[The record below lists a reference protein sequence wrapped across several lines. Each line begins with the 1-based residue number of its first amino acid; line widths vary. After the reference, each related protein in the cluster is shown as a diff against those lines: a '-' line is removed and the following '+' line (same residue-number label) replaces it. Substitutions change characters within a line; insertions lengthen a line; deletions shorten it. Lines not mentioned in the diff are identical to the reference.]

1 MAVNPFAFMAVDAFP
16 LIVVLLLGLLLIGG
30 IVAVVVLLANPR
42 TRAAGAALLAIGL
55 VVVVVGGFLLL
66 GLSLTLPAVSRSREL
81 ARREMAQ
88 VEATRRAQDGEMA
101 RQRAEMMK
109 AEAQT
114 AEEFRRN
121 FADQMQPAP
130 QVPAEQPAPP
140 AATGEA
146 PPVADP
152 KTEAP
157 PEAAAPPAE
166 PAAAPSGDT
175 DASSKAKEAASKQ
188 AEPAAAEKRPAWVDS
203 LTQSTGNV
211 YQMAIKTDPRL
222 TQQECESEL
231 PAVVRDAV
239 RQYAETELD
248 RSPEIAQQ
256 VQLPLPYVQDHIV
269 KEKWLEPVHVSLPGK
284 WVRLHVLLEFD
295 QEAKQQV
302 QKECEQ
308 AQGRLD
314 QQWQEASVL
323 RRLWCSGAGLAAV
336 LALLSLLFACLKIDQ
351 ATDGAWR
358 GRLFLAGGVATLV
371 VAGAACLGVYRL
383 RAVGTEVGSP
393 AVPQIEPAA
402 YGVFD
407 PGSPQ
412 PTAAV
417 IFHPA
422 RLTVL
427 SIGLLLLA
435 TLAVVLSV
443 SRKARPIG
451 LALLALVL
459 LGGLAVVLAAAGSH
473 MPVGPVELLVLAVI
487 VVLPVCV
494 LYAVVAFAW
503 RARRRRIEVETSTR
517 ARADVGVGQ
526 P

>member
-1 MAVNPFAFMAVDAFP
+1 MAVAPSG
-16 LIVVLLLGLLLIGG
+16 LLVVLVLGLLFVGG
-30 IVAVVVLLANPR
+30 ITAVVVLLANPR
-42 TRAAGAALLAIGL
+42 TRAAGAVLLAIGL
-55 VVVVVGGFLLL
+55 VVVVGGGFLLL
-66 GLSLTLPAVSRSREL
+66 GLSLTWPAVGRSREL
-81 ARREMAQ
+81 ARREATR
-88 VEATRRAQDGEMA
+88 VEATRRGQDLEMA

-121 FADQMQPAP
+121 AADQMQPAP

-140 AATGEA
+140 AAEAGA
-146 PPVADP
+146 PPAADP
-152 KTEAP
+152 KTESP
-157 PEAAAPPAE
+157 PEAASPPAD

-188 AEPAAAEKRPAWVDS
+188 AEPAAAEKRPEWVDS
-203 LTQSTGNV
+203 LTQSPGNV
-211 YQMAIKTDPRL
+211 YQMAIKTDPRP

-231 PAVVRDAV
+231 PGVLRDAV

-248 RSPEIAQQ
+248 RSPEVARQ
-256 VQLPLPYVQDHIV
+256 VQLPLTYVQDHIV

-323 RRLWCSGAGLAAV
+323 RRLWCGGAGLGAV
-336 LALLSLLFACLKIDQ
+336 LILLSLLFAGLKIDQ
-351 ATDGAWR
+351 ATDGARR
-358 GRLFLAGGVATLV
+358 GRLFLAGGAAALV
-371 VAGAACLGVYRL
+371 LAAAACFGIYLLR
-383 RAVGTEVGSP
+383 RAVGMELGPPT
-393 AVPQIEPAA
+393 VPQIEPAA
-402 YGVFD
+402 YSVFD

-412 PTAAV
+412 PAAAA

-422 RLTVL
+422 KLTVL
-427 SIGLLLLA
+427 SIGLLLG
-435 TLAVVLSV
+435 TLAVALTI
-443 SRKARPIG
+443 SRRARPIG
-451 LALLALVL
+451 LALLALLL

-473 MPVGPVELLVLAVI
+473 MSIGRVELLVIAVI

-503 RARRRRIEVETSTR
+503 RSRRRRMEVETPAR
-517 ARADVGVGQ
+517 ERADVGVGQ